1 MSPERIALLIR
12 TTRSERIFN
21 KEVLPAPEEPIIY
34 VAIPGAA
41 NPEQSFETQHE
52 ILRTPDK
59 SFELITNLMK
69 SKKTIL
75 GII

>member
-41 NPEQSFETQHE
+41 NPEQSLTI
-52 ILRTPDK
+52 IL
-59 SFELITNLMK
+59 SATNFPV
-69 SKKTIL
+69 
-75 GII
+75 